1 MKHLSQ
7 MLEALGL
14 RIVPLGSL
22 QGETDDLS
30 HRVEGGVL
38 ASISDAGSFY
48 GCDIGDAVL
57 IIEDSFCPEQIDEV
71 DGEAGRHGGN
81 DLQLSGVEGE
91 DFLGHGSSPEFSDA
105 RKP

>member
-14 RIVPLGSL
+14 RIVPLGAEKR
-22 QGETDDLS
+22 ETDDLG

-57 IIEDSFCPEQIDEV
+57 IIEDSFFSEQIDEV

-81 DLQLSGVEGE
+81 DLQLSCIESE
-91 DFLGHGSSPEFSDA
+91 NFLGHGSSPEFSDA